1 MKRLVLALAAIATVA
16 GPLAVAT
23 EANAQ
28 PRRDRYE
35 RNWDRRDY
43 GRRDYG
49 RYNYGYR
56 YAPPPRA
63 YYPPPRPTSSTT
75 TNTSSIDQWP
85 TVSISRYRLARSA
98 WRQRDRRCAVTTSI
112 AIAAILRIGTAM
124 LAMKTIS
131 ASSHDPPCHSSAM
144 PPTMVWLSRPVT
156 TLAVDMIGRVL
167 AGT

>member
-63 YYPPPRPTSSTT
+63 YYPPPRYGYAP
-75 TNTSSIDQWP
+75 P
-85 TVSISRYRLARSA
+85 YA
-98 WRQRDRRCAVTTSI
+98 WRRGAYLPPAYGGVYISNYGAYGLRAPPRGYRWSRVGNDYLLT
-112 AIAAILRIGTAM
+112 AIATGLIFDI
-124 LAMKTIS
+124 
-131 ASSHDPPCHSSAM
+131 
-144 PPTMVWLSRPVT
+144 VT
-156 TLAVDMIGRVL
+156 R
-167 AGT
+167 

>member
-35 RNWDRRDY
+35 RQWDRRDY

-49 RYNYGYR
+49 YRYAPPPRY

-63 YYPPPRPTSSTT
+63 YYGYAPPRYGYAPGYVWRRGGYLPPSYGG
-75 TNTSSIDQWP
+75 
-85 TVSISRYRLARSA
+85 VYISNYGAYGLRAPPRGYRWHRVGDDYLL
-98 WRQRDRRCAVTTSI
+98 T
-112 AIAAILRIGTAM
+112 AIATGLIFDI
-124 LAMKTIS
+124 
-131 ASSHDPPCHSSAM
+131 
-144 PPTMVWLSRPVT
+144 VT
-156 TLAVDMIGRVL
+156 R
-167 AGT
+167 

>member
-63 YYPPPRPTSSTT
+63 YYPPPRYGYAP
-75 TNTSSIDQWP
+75 P
-85 TVSISRYRLARSA
+85 YA
-98 WRQRDRRCAVTTSI
+98 WRRGAYLPPAYGGVYISNYGAYGLRAPPRGYRWHRVGNDYLLT
-112 AIAAILRIGTAM
+112 AIATGLIFDI
-124 LAMKTIS
+124 
-131 ASSHDPPCHSSAM
+131 
-144 PPTMVWLSRPVT
+144 VT
-156 TLAVDMIGRVL
+156 R
-167 AGT
+167 

>member
-43 GRRDYG
+43 GYRDYG

-63 YYPPPRPTSSTT
+63 YYGYAPPRYGYAP
-75 TNTSSIDQWP
+75 P
-85 TVSISRYRLARSA
+85 YA
-98 WRQRDRRCAVTTSI
+98 WRRGAYLPPAYGGVYISNYGAYGLRAPPRGYRWHRVGNDYLLT
-112 AIAAILRIGTAM
+112 AIATGLIFDI
-124 LAMKTIS
+124 
-131 ASSHDPPCHSSAM
+131 
-144 PPTMVWLSRPVT
+144 VT
-156 TLAVDMIGRVL
+156 R
-167 AGT
+167 

>member
-43 GRRDYG
+43 GYRDYG

-63 YYPPPRPTSSTT
+63 YYPPPRYGYAP
-75 TNTSSIDQWP
+75 P
-85 TVSISRYRLARSA
+85 YA
-98 WRQRDRRCAVTTSI
+98 WRRGAYLPPSYGGVYINNYGAYGLRAPPRGYRWHRVGNDYLLT
-112 AIAAILRIGTAM
+112 AIATGLIFDI
-124 LAMKTIS
+124 
-131 ASSHDPPCHSSAM
+131 
-144 PPTMVWLSRPVT
+144 VT
-156 TLAVDMIGRVL
+156 R
-167 AGT
+167 

>member
-49 RYNYGYR
+49 RYSYGYR

-63 YYPPPRPTSSTT
+63 YYPPPRYGYAP
-75 TNTSSIDQWP
+75 P
-85 TVSISRYRLARSA
+85 YA
-98 WRQRDRRCAVTTSI
+98 WRRGAYLPPAYGGVYISNYGAYGLRAPPRGYRWHRVGNDYLLT
-112 AIAAILRIGTAM
+112 AIATGLIFDI
-124 LAMKTIS
+124 
-131 ASSHDPPCHSSAM
+131 
-144 PPTMVWLSRPVT
+144 VT
-156 TLAVDMIGRVL
+156 R
-167 AGT
+167 